1 MAASTRRSSATLRTS
16 KRPVMRV
23 RIIRPLPAQLEDLDV
38 SRLRFGASYDLQSPL
53 SDLLLASGYAVPED
67 DAQQPSLKP
76 KPAKAATRNPKRAAK

>member
-1 MAASTRRSSATLRTS
+1 
-16 KRPVMRV
+16 MRV

-67 DAQQPSLKP
+67 DAHQPSLDTIKP
-76 KPAKAATRNPKRAAK
+76 KPAKAATRHPKRAAK